1 MGFTPGAGAGDGG
14 QRIRRAGEQDRGER
28 GMAKTLT
35 LEHEEHLSLITLN
48 RPERRNAISME
59 LMDELPAALD
69 ACAEHWSRRSAGAP
83 GGDQEQD
90 GREGGQAQGA
100 GGASSAAGGGAVAIT
115 GAGSAFCA
123 GMDIEML
130 REMGRLGPAHALT
143 DAQKMARLFQRLYE
157 FPLPTIAA
165 VNGPAVAG
173 GCGLASVCDFT
184 LAAPEA
190 KFGYTEA
197 RIGFLPALVAT
208 YLLRQIGEKRARDL
222 LLTGRLIGAAEAHA
236 WGLVTEVVAAA
247 DLLPRTR
254 QLAADLAR
262 NSPASLRATKQL
274 LQDLPV
280 YSRPEALAMAAKANA
295 AMRTTED
302 YREGLAAFL
311 EKRPPRWAP
320 H

>member
-1 MGFTPGAGAGDGG
+1 
-14 QRIRRAGEQDRGER
+14 
-28 GMAKTLT
+28 MAKTLT

-69 ACAEHWSRRSAGAP
+69 ACAEHWSRRIAGAGSP
-83 GGDQEQD
+83 GGGNGDGQEP
-90 GREGGQAQGA
+90 GA
-100 GGASSAAGGGAVAIT
+100 GGANGAASGGGAVAIT

-222 LLTGRLIGAAEAHA
+222 LLTGRLIGAQEAHA

-254 QLAADLAR
+254 QLAAELAR

-274 LQDLPV
+274 LQDLPL

-320 H
+320 R

>member
-1 MGFTPGAGAGDGG
+1 
-14 QRIRRAGEQDRGER
+14 
-28 GMAKTLT
+28 MANTLT

-59 LMDELPAALD
+59 LMEDLPAALD
-69 ACAEHWSRRSAGAP
+69 ACAEHWSRRAAGAQA
-83 GGDQEQD
+83 GGEASP
-90 GREGGQAQGA
+90 EGGGQSPSGA
-100 GGASSAAGGGAVAIT
+100 RANGAVGGGAVAIT

-123 GMDIEML
+123 GMDIETL

-143 DAQKMARLFQRLYE
+143 DAQKMARLFQRIYE

-190 KFGYTEA
+190 KFGYTEV

-222 LLTGRLIGAAEAHA
+222 LLTGRLIGAQEAQA
-236 WGLVTEVVAAA
+236 WGLVTEVVASAA

-254 QLAADLAR
+254 QLAAELAR

-295 AMRTTED
+295 ALRATED

-320 H
+320 AAGGDAPRNEP